1 MVLIAADYS
10 CYSLVGKN
18 VKPLAA
24 SRGQGLRLFAFST
37 TSCGFHVTPLFWSAL
52 QWLFT
57 SNYLFV
63 QHVSAASGCSVR
75 QVTVTRP
82 SAIIC
87 TCFTPKGSHPNWVQ
101 SSERQQPAKDVSS
114 WADIWCL
121 LRFKV
126 TLQLPGA
133 GLYQQQQHELIKW
146 ISVIP
151 GSQDAY
157 KHQGPVQ
164 TTTQSWRFY
173 LFD

>member
-1 MVLIAADYS
+1 MSSPLQPQGDRGFDCLLSQQQAVGFT
-10 CYSLVGKN
+10 SLPCFGARFSDSSRQTTYLCNTFPRPQV
-18 VKPLAA
+18 AA
-24 SRGQGLRLFAFST
+24 SDRWQL
-37 TSCGFHVTPLFWSAL
+37 HVHPPLSAPAL
-52 QWLFT
+52 
-57 SNYLFV
+57 
-63 QHVSAASGCSVR
+63 H
-75 QVTVTRP
+75 
-82 SAIIC
+82 
-87 TCFTPKGSHPNWVQ
+87 PKGSHPNWVQ